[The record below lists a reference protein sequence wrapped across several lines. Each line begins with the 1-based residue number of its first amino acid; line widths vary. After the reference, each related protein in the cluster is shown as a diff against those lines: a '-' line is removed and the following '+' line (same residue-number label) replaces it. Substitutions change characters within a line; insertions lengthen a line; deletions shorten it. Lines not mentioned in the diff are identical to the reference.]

1 MLTPLQEQVAQII
14 AGLEEA
20 REFALAGGAALI
32 ARGDEQRETRD
43 LDFFG
48 LSADAVDRLVPAVD
62 RALRDAGLT
71 VRHVQVSPG
80 FARLIVES
88 ADDRTELD
96 LAADARLYPA
106 EPGRPAPMLTGEEL
120 AVDKLLALF
129 GRAEARDFVD
139 LMEVEPRLGPP
150 GASDVFVTS
159 ADDIAGMSSAQI
171 AKRLALYDDAGRLRS
186 GPFSVFEFD
195 TPAGIASPVFRN
207 TPGFVGRGRTAGG
220 ATEFVVPNQ
229 WLSELQ
235 NLRTWTAP

>member
-1 MLTPLQEQVAQII
+1 MPVGTTVLRRVLPPLPGLFAALAVLVLVAAVGGGLTGPGETLMQPASGGSVTLRGVPGADMPTSTTSLANARDDALRIKLIEAGDPRSSVRSITPGLAAKGVANPVPQQVA
-14 AGLEEA
+14 
-20 REFALAGGAALI
+20 RVV
-32 ARGDEQRETRD
+32 ETRV
-43 LDFFG
+43 
-48 LSADAVDRLVPAVD
+48 A
-62 RALRDAGLT
+62 
-71 VRHVQVSPG
+71 
-80 FARLIVES
+80 
-88 ADDRTELD
+88 
-96 LAADARLYPA
+96 
-106 EPGRPAPMLTGEEL
+106 
-120 AVDKLLALF
+120 
-129 GRAEARDFVD
+129 GRAQ
-139 LMEVEPRLGPP
+139 RLGPP

-195 TPAGIASPVFRN
+195 TPAGIASPVFRT